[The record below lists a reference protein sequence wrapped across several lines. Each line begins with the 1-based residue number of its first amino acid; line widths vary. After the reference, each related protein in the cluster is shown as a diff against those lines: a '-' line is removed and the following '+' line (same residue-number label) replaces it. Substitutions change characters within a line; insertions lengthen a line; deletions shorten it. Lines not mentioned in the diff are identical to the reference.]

1 MGLDTMNP
9 RKGRVGA
16 EVARA
21 AMRRRF
27 EGPALRT
34 DHAIVLTVELDYAL
48 WKDCSDDRTMW
59 HKVQDLNA
67 ILIFASVAE
76 TGSFTAAA
84 RALAL
89 PKSTVS
95 RKVLELEKRVGAR
108 LIQRT
113 TRTLRLTDVGRV
125 YFEHFARI
133 SRDADEADLAVQR
146 MQATPRGVLR
156 VTAPLSF
163 RTPGRIA
170 AEFVKRYPDVRI
182 EVVCTDR
189 NVDLVAEGF
198 DVAIRAGPLTDSSLI
213 ARKVAMVKQVLVAAP
228 AYLRRRGSP
237 GAPLEL
243 QEHETIAF
251 GAGPSPSV
259 WSLHNAGESVDV
271 RVRPRLAV
279 NDVDWMHEAARRG
292 IGIALLPEHVCRE
305 DLHAG
310 RLRQVLTEWSSGE
323 IPLHALYPTPRHLSR
338 KVVTFIEMLRL
349 GILEP

>member
-1 MGLDTMNP
+1 
-9 RKGRVGA
+9 
-16 EVARA
+16 
-21 AMRRRF
+21 MRH
-27 EGPALRT
+27 P
-34 DHAIVLTVELDYAL
+34 
-48 WKDCSDDRTMW
+48 
-59 HKVQDLNA
+59 DLNA

-84 RALAL
+84 RTLGL

-95 RKVLELEKRVGAR
+95 RKVLELEKHLGAR

-113 TRTLRLTDVGRV
+113 TRKLSLTDVGRV
-125 YFEHFARI
+125 YYEHCARI
-133 SRDADEADLAVQR
+133 SREADEADLAVQQ

-163 RTPGRIA
+163 RTPSRIA
-170 AEFVKRYPDVRI
+170 AQFLKRYPDVRI

-228 AYLRRRGSP
+228 VYLRRRGRP
-237 GAPLEL
+237 RTPLEL

-251 GAGPSPSV
+251 GSGPSPGV
-259 WSLHNAGESVDV
+259 WSLRKAGKSVDV

-279 NDVDWMHEAARRG
+279 NDVDWMHDAASRG
-292 IGIALLPEHVCRE
+292 IGIALLSEYVCRE
-305 DLHAG
+305 DLQAG
-310 RLRQVLTEWSSGE
+310 RLRQVLTEWSAGE
-323 IPLHALYPTPRHLSR
+323 TPLHALYPTPRHLSR
-338 KVVTFIEMLRL
+338 KVVTFIEMLRRGFDAPRAL
-349 GILEP
+349 S

>member
-1 MGLDTMNP
+1 
-9 RKGRVGA
+9 
-16 EVARA
+16 
-21 AMRRRF
+21 
-27 EGPALRT
+27 
-34 DHAIVLTVELDYAL
+34 
-48 WKDCSDDRTMW
+48 MW
-59 HKVQDLNA
+59 NKSPDLNA

-84 RALAL
+84 RTLAL

-95 RKVLELEKRVGAR
+95 RKVLELEKHLGAR

-113 TRTLRLTDVGRV
+113 TRKLSLTDVGRV
-125 YFEHFARI
+125 YYEHCARI
-133 SRDADEADLAVQR
+133 SREADEADLAVQQ

-163 RTPGRIA
+163 RPPSRIA
-170 AEFVKRYPDVRI
+170 AEFLKRYPDVRI

-228 AYLRRRGSP
+228 VYLRRRGRP
-237 GAPLEL
+237 RTPLEL

-251 GAGPSPSV
+251 GSGPSPGV
-259 WSLHNAGESVDV
+259 WSLRKAGESVDV

-279 NDVDWMHEAARRG
+279 NDNDWMHDAASRG
-292 IGIALLPEHVCRE
+292 IGIALLHEHVCRE
-305 DLHAG
+305 DIHAG
-310 RLRQVLTEWSSGE
+310 RLRQVLTEWSLE
-323 IPLHALYPTPRHLSR
+323 ETPLHALYPTPRHLSR
-338 KVVTFIEMLRL
+338 KVVTFIEMLRD
-349 GILEP
+349 GFQAKPAQS

>member
-1 MGLDTMNP
+1 MLDKSP
-9 RKGRVGA
+9 
-16 EVARA
+16 
-21 AMRRRF
+21 
-27 EGPALRT
+27 
-34 DHAIVLTVELDYAL
+34 
-48 WKDCSDDRTMW
+48 
-59 HKVQDLNA
+59 DLNA

-84 RALAL
+84 RTLAL

-95 RKVLELEKRVGAR
+95 RKVLELEKHLGAR

-113 TRTLRLTDVGRV
+113 TRKLSLTDVGRV
-125 YFEHFARI
+125 YYEHCARI
-133 SRDADEADLAVQR
+133 SREADEADLAVQQ

-163 RTPGRIA
+163 RPPSRIA
-170 AEFVKRYPDVRI
+170 AEFLKRYPDVRI

-228 AYLRRRGSP
+228 VYLRRRGRP
-237 GAPLEL
+237 RTPLEL

-251 GAGPSPSV
+251 GSGPSPGV
-259 WSLHNAGESVDV
+259 WSLRKAGESVDV

-279 NDVDWMHEAARRG
+279 NDVDWVHDAASRG
-292 IGIALLPEHVCRE
+292 IGIALLPEYVCRE

-310 RLRQVLTEWSSGE
+310 RLRQVLTEWSLE
-323 IPLHALYPTPRHLSR
+323 ETPLHALYPTPRHLSR
-338 KVVTFIEMLRL
+338 KVVTFIEMLRD
-349 GILEP
+349 GFQATPAS